1 MWTDIEPKREV
12 VYGPR
17 KSICKPGRLL
27 SMPRSPPR
35 AESSTSL
42 VDDTRTHRPLSV
54 YIRRSGSKNLVS
66 SNHEFAASEIIH
78 LTHSEWRVR
87 PWGCLTS
94 PQKPCSIILSC
105 ARESRRKS
113 MPTPFPFHLALPS
126 GNREPDLC
134 HGAFLLVL
142 KLVILS

>member
-1 MWTDIEPKREV
+1 
-12 VYGPR
+12 
-17 KSICKPGRLL
+17 
-27 SMPRSPPR
+27 MPRSPPR

-42 VDDTRTHRPLSV
+42 VDDTVSTGSIILYRISVTDYLLIWQRTHRPLSV